1 LDFDKQYAFYKKEKF
16 FMLNDVGYDDFYLI
30 PGDKDLSIEDESM
43 VVSKDASNNEFK
55 KAFMKMQK
63 TKVVNRVLLTR
74 FAEKIA

>member
-1 LDFDKQYAFYKKEKF
+1 
-16 FMLNDVGYDDFYLI
+16 MLNDVGYDDFYLI

-43 VVSKDASNNEFK
+43 VVSKDASNNELK